1 MAEAAEWAGRIGL
14 EWARRVQALDRQLA
28 PAGEI
33 GLRALDPR
41 PGERVIDLGCGAGA
55 MAQAIAAA
63 VTPGGSVTAVDISP
77 DLLDVARAR
86 AGMGCVHFHEGD
98 AAQFDLSGA
107 HDALFSRF
115 GCMFFEDPPA
125 AFARLRGALRPDAR
139 VVLTVWSG
147 IARNPWAAI
156 PAEVGARVLG
166 PAEPKPPTAPGPFA
180 WADPAYAESILTA
193 AGFGAVAQDEHD
205 IELVIG
211 DGADPDPVERGIAM
225 LTRIGPL
232 ARRLLDEAPRTRA
245 RVTDALREA
254 IAPHVRDGW
263 LRLPGVIRI
272 IRARN

>member
-1 MAEAAEWAGRIGL
+1 MAEAAEWAGRVGL

-33 GLRALDPR
+33 GLKALDAH

-55 MAQAIAAA
+55 MTQAIAAA
-63 VTPGGSVTAVDISP
+63 VTPGGAVTALDISP

-86 AGMGCVHFHEGD
+86 VGMGCVHFHEGD
-98 AAQFDLSGA
+98 AAQFDLSGG

-115 GCMFFEDPPA
+115 GCMFFDNPPA
-125 AFARLRGALRPDAR
+125 AFARLRRALKPGAR
-139 VVLTVWSG
+139 VVLTVWSDM
-147 IARNPWAAI
+147 ARNPWARI

-166 PAEPKPPTAPGPFA
+166 PAEPKSPTAPGPFA
-180 WADPAYAESILTA
+180 WADPAYPHAILTE
-193 AGFGAVAQDEHD
+193 AGFGGVTQDEHD

-211 DGADPDPVERGIAM
+211 DGAEADPVERGVTM
-225 LTRIGPL
+225 LTHIGPL
-232 ARRLLDEAPRTRA
+232 ARRLASEAPATRA
-245 RVTDALREA
+245 RAADALREA

-263 LRLPGVIRI
+263 LRMPGVVRI